1 MAKNSLQKCNNM
13 LSVAIS
19 ESKGVVKILITI
31 NLLVH

>member
-19 ESKGVVKILITI
+19 VGKGMVKIFITI